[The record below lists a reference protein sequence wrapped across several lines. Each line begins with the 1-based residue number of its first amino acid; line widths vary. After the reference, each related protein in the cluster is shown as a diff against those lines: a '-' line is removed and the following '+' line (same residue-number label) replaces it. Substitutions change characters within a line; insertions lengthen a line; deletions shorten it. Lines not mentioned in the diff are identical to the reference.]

1 MSARAVVNWFVDRL
15 ALKPIL
21 DYMHKKEVPQHHH
34 TVWYYTGSSIL
45 LFLFIQI
52 FTGILLALYYQPTLE
67 GANASVGRIMT
78 ELPLGWLVR
87 SVHSWSA
94 TFMIATAMIHMLAIW
109 FTKSYRKPREVTW
122 MTGFVLLVVS
132 MMFGFTGY
140 LLPWDD
146 LSLAATKVGTNIPK
160 AIPVVGTWVTR
171 LLRGGDDVTGDTLT
185 RFFIFHV
192 CVLPLLVFAVMV
204 VHILLVQKEGMSIPL
219 KDEVEKK
226 KLPWLPFWPNFIL
239 RETMIWLVLLGMVLT
254 ISVLFA
260 PSLDLAADLMAP
272 APEGVKPE
280 WYFLFL
286 FQTLKIFPA
295 NMGPVTG
302 EFVAVV
308 LILVWIVVWA
318 VVWPIL
324 VVVFSALQFVL
335 KLAVTLVIAYVL
347 FRAVR
352 RRFGIS

>member
-1 MSARAVVNWFVDRL
+1 MSARAVGQWFVDRL

-21 DYMHKKEVPQHHH
+21 DYMHNKEVPQHKH

-67 GANASVGRIMT
+67 GANDSVARIMT

-87 SVHSWSA
+87 SIHSWSA
-94 TFMIATAMIHMLAIW
+94 TFMIALAMIHLMAIW
-109 FTKSYRKPREVTW
+109 YHKSYLKPREVTW
-122 MTGFVLLVVS
+122 MTGFLLLVGS

-160 AIPVVGTWVTR
+160 AIPVVGTWVTQ

-192 CVLPLLVFAVMV
+192 CVLPLFIFAVLA
-204 VHILLVQKEGMSIPL
+204 VHFILVQKEGMSVPL
-219 KDEVEKK
+219 EHEADKK
-226 KLPWLPFWPNFIL
+226 KLPWLPFWPNFML
-239 RETMIWLVLLGMVLT
+239 REFMIWLVLIGVVLT

-260 PSLDLAADLMAP
+260 PSLDPSADLMAP

-308 LILVWIVVWA
+308 LIL
-318 VVWPIL
+318 
-324 VVVFSALQFVL
+324 
-335 KLAVTLVIAYVL
+335 LAVLAIFFLPFFDTKPRELKGKIIRWSLIVGVVY
-347 FRAVR
+347 AVAMS
-352 RRFGIS
+352 IWSLL